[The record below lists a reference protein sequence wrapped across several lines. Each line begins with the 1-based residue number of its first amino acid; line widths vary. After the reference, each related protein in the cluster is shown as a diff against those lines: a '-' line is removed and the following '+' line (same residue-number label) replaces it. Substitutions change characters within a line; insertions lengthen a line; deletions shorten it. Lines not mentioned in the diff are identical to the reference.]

1 MVVEIIN
8 VKILGEDYET
18 AKCTSSSPS
27 PHLTSTRQLSS
38 EVDPLPVEDPEN
50 PACNIYNLALQ
61 NLTGIDP
68 HLFLFIFLPALIF
81 ESAFGTEFH
90 KFKRQFGKI
99 LLLAGPVLLGCV
111 FTTAAGMK
119 YILQW

>member
-1 MVVEIIN
+1 MVVEILN
-8 VKILGEDYET
+8 LKLLKEDYEESNCYGD
-18 AKCTSSSPS
+18 KPS
-27 PHLTSTRQLSS
+27 HHNARLRNLS
-38 EVDPLPVEDPEN
+38 EVDPNPVVDPEN
-50 PACNIYNLALQ
+50 PQCNMYNLALN
-61 NLTGIDP
+61 NLVHIDP

-81 ESAFGTEFH
+81 ESAFGTEYH

>member
-1 MVVEIIN
+1 MVIEIIN
-8 VKILGEDYET
+8 LKLLKEDYET
-18 AKCTSSSPS
+18 STCGGQPS
-27 PHLTSTRQLSS
+27 PHSAHLRGLESI
-38 EVDPLPVEDPEN
+38 EDPLPIEDPDN
-50 PACNIYNLALQ
+50 PQCNIYNLALK

-81 ESAFGTEFH
+81 ESAFGTEYH